1 MFYIW
6 HTLLVLIFIT
16 FAFFMGYR
24 LGKNKVVE
32 NKEVKRKCPMGFN

>member
-1 MFYIW
+1 
-6 HTLLVLIFIT
+6 
-16 FAFFMGYR
+16 MGYR